1 MLKVEPIGN
10 EFHVV
15 EYNENGVEIKSKQF
29 KTYLFAKNAMERLN
43 EQKNNWID
51 AFPLIKELE
60 KFTADIIAKVK
71 IHRSVAITD
80 TKCGTIFIEY
90 WNNVFAM
97 KFGDKHLVTDNELMV
112 FDVLKGQHKFTIQN
126 TPIEKK

>member
-1 MLKVEPIGN
+1 MLKVEQIGN

-15 EYNENGVEIKSKQF
+15 EYKDDGYLIKSKKY
-29 KTYLFAKNAMERLN
+29 KTFMNATKALEKLN
-43 EQKNNWID
+43 DYKNNWID

-60 KFTADIIAKVK
+60 KFTAEIIAQVK
-71 IHRSVAITD
+71 IHKNVAITD

-90 WNNVFAM
+90 WNNIYAM
-97 KFGDKHLVTDNELMV
+97 KFGDKRLVTDNELMV

-126 TPIEKK
+126 TPIKKK